1 MEIGRPFGR
10 AQDDQGNQY
19 NPLLQN
25 PSFQQQNSTL
35 NGPTPLP
42 SGFAT
47 SSILNSA
54 ILGLSGTSF
63 YGGSSS
69 QVFNNQPPQ
78 FASLLR
84 DSKNHHVAVAPGNT
98 LNQVRHLFL
107 LINTESNQV
116 NAMYDPAFER
126 AGVPIDPFLRL
137 FKANSGNNNRAISIV
152 PTHVERL
159 MLEGVV
165 SSFQGQDLNQTGYL
179 NQFPNMENE
188 DILARKKARALGR
201 LVIGVVECGQGIS
214 HGDGCGSNGKSPLHV
229 QQLEEALEIWDTKV
243 GGKDGWAWN
252 LQSTCCLN
260 VAFLM
265 KFGKDAMYG

>member
-1 MEIGRPFGR
+1 
-10 AQDDQGNQY
+10 
-19 NPLLQN
+19 
-25 PSFQQQNSTL
+25 
-35 NGPTPLP
+35 
-42 SGFAT
+42 
-47 SSILNSA
+47 
-54 ILGLSGTSF
+54 
-63 YGGSSS
+63 
-69 QVFNNQPPQ
+69 
-78 FASLLR
+78 
-84 DSKNHHVAVAPGNT
+84 
-98 LNQVRHLFL
+98 
-107 LINTESNQV
+107 
-116 NAMYDPAFER
+116 
-126 AGVPIDPFLRL
+126 
-137 FKANSGNNNRAISIV
+137 
-152 PTHVERL
+152 

-243 GGKDGWAWN
+243 GGKDGWVCKHNVVKTFIVKEAWN